1 MRARVCVRVYVWVC
15 VRVHVCVRVRTTW
28 ESTGDETCDLCRAGP
43 YQNELWLDRKARRRD
58 VLLAV
63 LKR

>member
-1 MRARVCVRVYVWVC
+1 VIF
-15 VRVHVCVRVRTTW
+15 
-28 ESTGDETCDLCRAGP
+28 AGLDALVP